1 MQLVWSE
8 IIGYRARRGRHAES
22 AMTRTTKVLFALALG
37 LAAAT
42 PATADP
48 AVTTTA
54 ASMRGAPNAK
64 GRFVQRVPA
73 NAEIDLNYCSKAWCY
88 VSWRDRFGY
97 LPASAIAA
105 QPYPGEPV
113 GGPPIA
119 GSGWGGG
126 WGPFYYGG
134 WYGHW

>member
-1 MQLVWSE
+1 MS
-8 IIGYRARRGRHAES
+8 
-22 AMTRTTKVLFALALG
+22 RTTRVVFALFLG
-37 LAAAT
+37 LAAA
-42 PATADP
+42 PAAADP

-54 ASMRGAPNAK
+54 ATMHGAPSSK
-64 GRFVQRVPA
+64 SRLVQTVPA

-97 LPASAIAA
+97 LPASAITV
-105 QPYPGEPV
+105 QPYPGAPI
-113 GGPPIA
+113 GGPPPIA